1 MRHEESL
8 PGLLGEHCPPEAESA
23 HPAPTEV
30 SGISKGLCSLCKG
43 ACAVVTSQLTPNHRS
58 RFSAE
63 FSPSSL
69 SLLSH

>member
-8 PGLLGEHCPPEAESA
+8 PCLLGECCPPEAESA

-43 ACAVVTSQLTPNHRS
+43 ACAVVTSQLIPNHGS
-58 RFSAE
+58 CFSAE
-63 FSPSSL
+63 SSPSSL